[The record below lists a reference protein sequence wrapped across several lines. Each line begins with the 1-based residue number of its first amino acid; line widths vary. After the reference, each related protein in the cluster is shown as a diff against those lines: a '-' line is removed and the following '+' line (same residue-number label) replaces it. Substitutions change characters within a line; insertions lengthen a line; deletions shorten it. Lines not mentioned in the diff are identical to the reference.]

1 MIPDLLESM
10 PVSAH
15 GAVALVLLAG
25 AVVWI
30 FGRRL
35 FRPMLVLAAAVFGAG
50 VGFVAGAAIPHEWS
64 ILWPVG
70 LGAVIAMLGAI
81 VAYRFVMAMLLALS
95 LGLAAPLGFFAYAE
109 LTGMYEGEPAS
120 EISDEQ
126 LVPEQLRDIPR
137 DIVED
142 LNDRSKRLLER
153 DDEREQGEDEQE
165 PQPQWREQLDAAV
178 KFILETA
185 AQNWQDAA
193 GQQKLV
199 TILVAA
205 GGVIGGILLGVLLP
219 TAAASIVTSLA
230 GSLIMLSSGYW
241 LLMRS
246 GLSVD
251 GLLPGSSA
259 GVLAW
264 WLTAAIIGL
273 VIQSSLGGKKADKD

>member
-165 PQPQWREQLDAAV
+165 PQPQWREQLDATVA
-178 KFILETA
+178 FILKTA

-193 GQQKLV
+193 GKQKLV

-205 GGVIGGILLGVLLP
+205 GGVIGGILLGVLWP

-264 WLTAAIIGL
+264 WLAAAIIGL